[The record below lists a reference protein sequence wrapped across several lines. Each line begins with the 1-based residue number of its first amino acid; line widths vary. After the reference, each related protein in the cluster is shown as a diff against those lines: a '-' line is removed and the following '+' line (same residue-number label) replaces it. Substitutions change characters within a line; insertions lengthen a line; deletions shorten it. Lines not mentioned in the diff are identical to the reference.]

1 MSFENYIRYE
11 DVDDADTR
19 VRRTM
24 PTTTDKP
31 IEEIRRRASAASDG
45 PWNYDHVGGFIAQH
59 KTQCVLV
66 QFWSKQEDDFPNSK
80 ANGRFIAHA
89 RTDIDFLL
97 AEVDRLK
104 AALEDERER

>member
-1 MSFENYIRYE
+1 MS
-11 DVDDADTR
+11 
-19 VRRTM
+19 
-24 PTTTDKP
+24 TTTDKP
-31 IEEIRRRASAASDG
+31 IEEIRQRASAASDG

-97 AEVDRLK
+97 AEVQRLQDRLN
-104 AALEDERER
+104 ARDEEEAGDDW